1 MLREVSMYPKQR
13 GITMIGWLFLLTPFA
28 IVGYA
33 GIRLAPIYLNYMKVA
48 RSLTQTAK
56 DFANDD
62 SFTAAEVRNTLE
74 KHFDVEAV
82 DFPKVQDVIIKRD
95 GANWIEQ
102 VTYEDTAPLFSNIK
116 LLVRFDKRV
125 DIK

>member
-1 MLREVSMYPKQR
+1 MYPKQR
-13 GITMIGWLFLLTPFA
+13 GITAIGWLFLLVPFA

-56 DFANDD
+56 DHANDD
-62 SFTAAEVRNTLE
+62 TITVAEVRNTLE

-82 DFPKVQDVIIKRD
+82 DFPTVKDVVIKRD

-116 LLVRFDKRV
+116 LLVKFDKRV